1 MIRNYNI
8 EWYPTRDGK
17 DFKRQ
22 TFIRLGKP
30 TGHTDIDAKAA
41 LNIFISQCGNLKK
54 NTIIKIIEMDEN
66 GQIGEPIIP
75 REENAIIPSKARVP
89 VKAS

>member
-8 EWYPTRDGK
+8 EWYPTKDGEK
-17 DFKRQ
+17 LKRS
-22 TFIRLGKP
+22 TFIKLSKP
-30 TGHTDIDAKAA
+30 TGQTQYDAKAA

-66 GQIGEPIIP
+66 GQIGEDIVPTDN
-75 REENAIIPSKARVP
+75 EAIIPIAK
-89 VKAS
+89 